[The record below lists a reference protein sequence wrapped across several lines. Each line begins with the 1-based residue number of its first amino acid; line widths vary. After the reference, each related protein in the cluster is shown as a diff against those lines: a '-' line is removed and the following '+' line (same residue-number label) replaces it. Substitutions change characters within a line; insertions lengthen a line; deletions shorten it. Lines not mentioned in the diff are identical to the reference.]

1 MVMCATPMDAITTPF
16 VTWNLIFVLY
26 NLGRNNSGIDKN
38 HFIDMTLLI
47 APVSIKNLKEVP
59 LTDASANQAS
69 PDPIFNK
76 TTSDLGFGRIV

>member
-1 MVMCATPMDAITTPF
+1 MVTCATPMDAITSPF
-16 VTWNLIFVLY
+16 VTWNLIFVFY
-26 NLGRNNSGIDKN
+26 NLGQSNSGIDKN
-38 HFIDMTLLI
+38 RFIDMTLLPT
-47 APVSIKNLKEVP
+47 PVSITNLKEVP